1 MRNRILY
8 KILFLLV
15 CFYDK
20 MHLTKQKLSFTLYRN
35 NVSDNLQKHKKT
47 MRKTTVFPIP
57 VSRTLKKL
65 GSDIKEARIRRRIT
79 AEMMVQ
85 RAGITRPTLAKVERG
100 DPMTSMGIYAKVLF
114 VLGLS
119 DKLEDIADIRFDT
132 TGLILDAVKLPK
144 RSRALKEHN

>member
-1 MRNRILY
+1 MIR
-8 KILFLLV
+8 
-15 CFYDK
+15 FYDK
-20 MHLTKQKLSFTLYRN
+20 IYLTKQKLSFTLYQN
-35 NVSDNLQKHKKT
+35 NVSDNLQKRKKT

-144 RSRALKEHN
+144 RPRALKEHN

>member
-1 MRNRILY
+1 
-8 KILFLLV
+8 
-15 CFYDK
+15 
-20 MHLTKQKLSFTLYRN
+20 
-35 NVSDNLQKHKKT
+35 

-85 RAGITRPTLAKVERG
+85 RVGITRPTLAKVERG
-100 DPMTSMGIYAKVLF
+100 DPMTSIGIYAKVLF

-119 DKLEDIADIRFDT
+119 DKLEDIADIRFDK
-132 TGLILDAVKLPK
+132 TGLILDAIKLPK
-144 RSRALKEHN
+144 RPRPLKEHN